1 MLNFFHVQRASL
13 REITRNNKH
22 KNIYFSVVCLEFFVS
37 LEKFSLN
44 SRHHFCRRRAGNF
57 DLCSALMVNEQWG
70 FFSGRHHLWQGAY
83 VYNGHFWNTWGLVT
97 FTPNAERLTVKLSIP
112 DFKVRRGSNTHPST
126 CKVVFKIKSS
136 SI

>member
-1 MLNFFHVQRASL
+1 MLKFFHVQRASL

-22 KNIYFSVVCLEFFVS
+22 KNIYFSVVCFEFFVS

-97 FTPNAERLTVKLSIP
+97 FTPNPSVWQWSCQYLTFRSVAARTPILRLARQYL
-112 DFKVRRGSNTHPST
+112 R
-126 CKVVFKIKSS
+126 
-136 SI
+136 